1 MNSNGSHHAVG
12 KRPIFNNF
20 YFQVYLLISFNFKK
34 YMISSAQSLKIILN
48 NWRCLLLNLCRTR
61 ETNRKRNLPVK
72 EIINLYQ
79 RFQSPLTTTESA

>member
-48 NWRCLLLNLCRTR
+48 N
-61 ETNRKRNLPVK
+61 
-72 EIINLYQ
+72 
-79 RFQSPLTTTESA
+79 